1 MPKEEVFPKTCV
13 DIHGQSSRNP
23 RETGP
28 LCCLRPAHRLDDR
41 K

>member
-1 MPKEEVFPKTCV
+1 MEEVFPKTFFG
-13 DIHGQSSRNP
+13 IHGQSRRKP

-28 LCCLRPAHRLDDR
+28 LCCLCPAQKLDDR